1 MSPRVRIPP
10 CPPSPQLSSRA
21 GVMAFKGGG
30 MRTLVR
36 AHDEVPCIT
45 AIIPPRNPEE
55 DFCTSAQPERSEC
68 NPAVWGLSKRVRQ
81 PRSTRPHGPHFPK
94 EETRKLAQPERS
106 GGNPALSIALPAAR
120 SLAEQRST
128 AHHKLSTLHPTS
140 LHNPSNKQ
148 PESARGE
155 FRLLL

>member
-1 MSPRVRIPP
+1 MQSRRMGTLKESP
-10 CPPSPQLSSRA
+10 A
-21 GVMAFKGGG
+21 
-30 MRTLVR
+30 TE
-36 AHDEVPCIT
+36 AH
-45 AIIPPRNPEE
+45 
-55 DFCTSAQPERSEC
+55 
-68 NPAVWGLSKRVRQ
+68 PAVWGLSKRVRQ

-94 EETRKLAQPERS
+94 EETRKPAQPERS
-106 GGNPALSIALPAAR
+106 EGNPALSIALPAAR